1 MKFMRR
7 LPHILQIQ
15 VRLSL
20 KNQVYVAIVPKV
32 DAAKTIVNAS
42 EQEENA
48 LLSAVA
54 PIVTMTMPM
63 IRDNLPK
70 QV

>member
-1 MKFMRR
+1 MRR
-7 LPHILQIQ
+7 IPQILLIQ

-20 KNQVYVAIVPKV
+20 KKQVYGAIVPKV
-32 DAAKTIVNAS
+32 GAVKTIVNAS

-54 PIVTMTMPM
+54 PIVTTTMPM
-63 IRDNLPK
+63 IRGNLQK